1 MNSLP
6 QKLDRLRLTA
16 MIRHLE
22 QTITESATAN
32 LSVSATLERL
42 VDLELEARRLRS
54 VERNVKMSRLHL
66 AQSIDAFQFNY
77 HKSRQ
82 QAKMRILKLLDLDF
96 LRQGANLV
104 FVGNPGVGKTM
115 LAKIIGWRACQGNHR
130 VLYTTAMD
138 MLNHLLASQVDHTL
152 VRKLRLYTDPALLI
166 CDELGY
172 LALDQHNSNL
182 LYQVIS
188 ARHAAKRSTLITTN
202 LLCGAPHNRFNA
214 ESGFMLSPD
223 SESGSLSIRLSAS
236 HFA

>member
-1 MNSLP
+1 ML
-6 QKLDRLRLTA
+6 
-16 MIRHLE
+16 RHLE
-22 QTITESATAN
+22 QTITEGAAAN
-32 LSVSATLERL
+32 LSVPATLERL
-42 VDLELEARRLRS
+42 VDLELESRRCRS
-54 VERNVKMSRLHL
+54 IERHVKMSRLHTQ
-66 AQSIDAFQFNY
+66 QSIDAFQFNY

-82 QAKMRILKLLDLDF
+82 QAKTRILKLLDLDF

-130 VLYTTAMD
+130 VLFTTAMD

-152 VRKLRLYTDPALLI
+152 VRKLRLYTDPALLV

-202 LLCGAPHNRFNA
+202 TAFSDWGNILYNTTIATAIADRLVENSEVFLLG
-214 ESGFMLSPD
+214 GD
-223 SESGSLSIRLSAS
+223 SYRKHLHKSSSK
-236 HFA
+236 